1 MALVW
6 PESQLQ
12 KPRSLTYCATK
23 ELPHSLPRNSPM
35 KFSIS
40 LKRNVEFPTMF
51 SRTLRGHHA
60 DLITHHPL
68 LGLHHSFVLASLMLL
83 RHAKRAPPQGLCTC
97 CTGCSL
103 HISRRAPE
111 SSISPYRV
119 PAFALG
125 PESDIN
131 FHHFHSITLYP
142 LLCFVF
148 LCKMSPPGILDIFLF
163 VCLLA
168 ISSQR
173 DISRGTELSSAL
185 FILLSPVSRTVPS
198 T

>member
-1 MALVW
+1 MPNVLPLRAFAPAALAAPSTSAGV
-6 PESQLQ
+6 LQ
-12 KPRSLTYCATK
+12 
-23 ELPHSLPRNSPM
+23 
-35 KFSIS
+35 
-40 LKRNVEFPTMF
+40 
-51 SRTLRGHHA
+51 
-60 DLITHHPL
+60 
-68 LGLHHSFVLASLMLL
+68 
-83 RHAKRAPPQGLCTC
+83 RA
-97 CTGCSL
+97 
-103 HISRRAPE
+103 
-111 SSISPYRV
+111 PYRV